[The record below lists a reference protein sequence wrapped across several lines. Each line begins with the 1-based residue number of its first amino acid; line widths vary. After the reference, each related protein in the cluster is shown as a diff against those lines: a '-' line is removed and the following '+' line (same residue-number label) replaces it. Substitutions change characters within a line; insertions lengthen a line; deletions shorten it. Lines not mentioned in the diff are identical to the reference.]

1 MNRIGLYIYIY
12 LIGFFFF
19 CFFFNLQNFAFVRM
33 ILVQSYLILD
43 YFQDHGI
50 E

>member
-12 LIGFFFF
+12 
-19 CFFFNLQNFAFVRM
+19 LQNFAFVRM